1 MIYYDKSYATIN
13 SKSTF
18 ADLFLI
24 ALPSIKKKL
33 SMGTISIVIMDV
45 TPQLQIRQK
54 LLHFQRVDSEG
65 VEPST
70 SRVQGERSTNWAK
83 SPLCIFAFVSN

>member
-33 SMGTISIVIMDV
+33 SMGTISIVIIDV
-45 TPQLQIRQK
+45 TL
-54 LLHFQRVDSEG
+54 
-65 VEPST
+65 
-70 SRVQGERSTNWAK
+70 
-83 SPLCIFAFVSN
+83 